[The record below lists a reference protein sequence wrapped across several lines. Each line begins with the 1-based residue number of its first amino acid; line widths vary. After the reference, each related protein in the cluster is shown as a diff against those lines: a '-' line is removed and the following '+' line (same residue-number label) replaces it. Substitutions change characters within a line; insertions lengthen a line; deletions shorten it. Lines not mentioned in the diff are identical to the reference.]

1 MNRMAKYICL
11 SVWVM
16 LLPQFFFAQSESMG
30 AKSAY
35 DRLEV
40 SLQGDFFNDLQLEAF
55 EERGTQKLRDFL
67 DLVFFLQDEDLE
79 ESLRKHVEDQVR
91 SLYASEEN
99 PFMEYKSLDEFLK
112 TQAFPYQKKE
122 QVEILLTSPFQLG
135 EKGYAAEASFSLPN
149 NSGEVERIKARLVM
163 KKQVKKF
170 GEESLELWEVLIEG
184 IKAEK

>member
-1 MNRMAKYICL
+1 M
-11 SVWVM
+11 
-16 LLPQFFFAQSESMG
+16 E

-40 SLQGDFFNDLQLEAF
+40 SLQGDSFNELQLEAF

-67 DLVFFLQDEDLE
+67 DLVFFLQDKGLE
-79 ESLRKHVEDQVR
+79 ESLRKHVEEQVR
-91 SLYASEEN
+91 ALYISGEN

-112 TQAFPYQKKE
+112 TQAFPYQKNE

-135 EKGYAAEASFSLPN
+135 EKGYAAEVSFSLPKS
-149 NSGEVERIKARLVM
+149 SGEMEKIKAQLVM

-170 GEESLELWEVLIEG
+170 GEESLELWEVLIEE
-184 IKAEK
+184 IKVEK